1 MIDEAQIRAAIPF
14 ALQRTD
20 LQGLG
25 QRIEGKVR
33 DSYVGAGRRVL
44 VASDRISAFDR
55 VLGAIPFKGQVL
67 NQLSAYWFENTADVV
82 GNHVLAVPDP
92 NVTVAHEARALPVEI
107 IVRGTITGVTST
119 SLWTLYKNG
128 VHKPYGLELPPGLR
142 KNERLPTP
150 VITPTTKA
158 EMGAHDEPLSVDEVL
173 SRGLVEPKLWA
184 EVCEVALEIF
194 RRGSEMAAKAGLILA
209 DTKYEMGLINGKLCL
224 IDEVHTPDSSRYWVA
239 SSYAERHARGEEPE
253 GLDKEYIRRWLSSR
267 GYGGDGPPPPL
278 EDDVVV
284 ELARRYIS
292 AFESLT
298 GQTFAPGAQ
307 PAEQRI
313 AAALAPYRLNPHT

>member
-1 MIDEAQIRAAIPF
+1 MIDETVLRSAISF

-20 LQGLG
+20 LEGMG
-25 QRIEGKVR
+25 RRIEGKVR

-44 VASDRISAFDR
+44 VATDRISAFDR
-55 VLGAIPFKGQVL
+55 VIGAIPFKGQVL

-82 GNHVLAVPDP
+82 GNHVLDVPDP
-92 NVTVAHEARALPVEI
+92 NVTVAREAQALPVEI

-128 VHKPYGLELPPGLR
+128 VPRPYGLELPSGLK

-158 EMGAHDEPLSVDEVL
+158 EQGAHDEPLSVDEVV
-173 SRGLVEPKLWA
+173 SRGLVAPKLWS
-184 EVCEVALEIF
+184 EVCAAALEIF

-209 DTKYEMGLINGKLCL
+209 DTKYEMGMIDGRLCL

-239 SSYAERHARGEEPE
+239 SSYEMRHARGEEPE
-253 GLDKEYIRRWLSSR
+253 GLDKEYVRRWLASR
-267 GYGGDGPPPPL
+267 GYAGDGPPPAL
-278 EDDVVV
+278 DDAVVV
-284 ELARRYIS
+284 ELARRYIA
-292 AFESLT
+292 AFEALT
-298 GQTFAPGAQ
+298 GRAFVPGEQ
-307 PAEQRI
+307 PAEPRI
-313 AAALAPYRLNPHT
+313 ARALLPFRLQ